1 MRSFAF
7 SALLTALGL
16 LVACAGPPA
25 APRAS
30 TPGPRATGPLQGA
43 AVRTALA
50 QVGAPYRHGGSSP
63 RGFDCSGLVVYSF
76 SQAGA
81 TGLPRTA
88 AALERR
94 SRPIP
99 VGELRPGDL
108 LFFRFGGSR
117 TSHVALYVGDGA
129 FVHAP
134 SSGKRVERVRFDHV
148 YWGPR
153 VRRAGRL
160 EL

>member
-1 MRSFAF
+1 M
-7 SALLTALGL
+7 
-16 LVACAGPPA
+16 
-25 APRAS
+25 
-30 TPGPRATGPLQGA
+30 
-43 AVRTALA
+43 
-50 QVGAPYRHGGSSP
+50 
-63 RGFDCSGLVVYSF
+63 
-76 SQAGA
+76 
-81 TGLPRTA
+81 
-88 AALERR
+88 
-94 SRPIP
+94 
-99 VGELRPGDL
+99 GELRPGDL